1 MDTARTV
8 RFGRLGGPEVL
19 QIEDL
24 PIVEPKSGEVRIR
37 VQAIGLNRAEIMF
50 RTGQY
55 LEQPEFPSRIGL
67 EATGIVEAIGAGVT
81 KVRIGDKVS
90 VATGQS
96 IAKYGTYGETAIV
109 PASSAI
115 SYPDNLTPEE
125 AASVWVQYLTAYFAF
140 VDLAKIQPGQSVL
153 ITAATGGAGLGAI
166 EVARLLGAVAIATT
180 RSASKQQALLDSGA
194 DHVIVTSKED
204 LSSRVKEITGG
215 RGADLIFDP
224 IAGDTLPTLAEAVA
238 WGGQIILY
246 GALGG
251 TNVPY
256 PLFAAFARNFT
267 LRSYVVYSFCGLET
281 LGLRRN
287 DEAFA
292 GAVQF
297 INENLASGKL
307 KPVIAKIFPLSE
319 IQEAHRYMESNQQ
332 LGKIVIKV

>member
-1 MDTARTV
+1 MDTTRTV
-8 RFGRLGGPEVL
+8 RFSRLGGPEVL

-67 EATGIVEAIGAGVT
+67 EAAGIVEAIGAGVT

-125 AASVWVQYLTAYFAF
+125 GASVWVQYLTAYFAF

-180 RSASKQQALLDSGA
+180 RSASKQQALLDLRA

-204 LSSRVKEITGG
+204 LGSRVKEITGG

-267 LRSYVVYSFCGLET
+267 LRSYIIYSFCGLET

-287 DEAFA
+287 EEAFA
-292 GAVQF
+292 RAVQF

-307 KPVIAKIFPLSE
+307 KPAIAKIFSLSE
-319 IQEAHRYMESNQQ
+319 IQEAHRFMESNQQ

>member
-8 RFGRLGGPEVL
+8 RFSRLGGPEVL

-24 PIVEPKSGEVRIR
+24 PVVEPKSGEVRIR

-67 EATGIVEAIGAGVT
+67 EAAGIVEAIGAGVT

-166 EVARLLGAVAIATT
+166 EVARLLGGVAIATT
-180 RSASKQQALLDSGA
+180 RSTSKQQALLDLRA

-204 LSSRVKEITGG
+204 LGSRVKEITGG

-292 GAVQF
+292 RAVQF

>member
-1 MDTARTV
+1 MDTTRTV
-8 RFGRLGGPEVL
+8 RFSRLGGPEVL

-37 VQAIGLNRAEIMF
+37 VRAIGLNRAEIMF

-67 EATGIVEAIGAGVT
+67 EAAGIVEAVGAGVT
-81 KVRIGDKVS
+81 EVRIGDKVS

-194 DHVIVTSKED
+194 GHVIVTSKED
-204 LSSRVKEITGG
+204 LGSRVKEITGG

>member
-67 EATGIVEAIGAGVT
+67 EAAGIVEAIGAGVT

-180 RSASKQQALLDSGA
+180 RSASKLQALLDLRA

-204 LSSRVKEITGG
+204 LGSRVKEITGG

-292 GAVQF
+292 RAVQF

-307 KPVIAKIFPLSE
+307 QPLIAKIFPLSE

>member
-8 RFGRLGGPEVL
+8 RFSRLGGPEVL

-166 EVARLLGAVAIATT
+166 EFARLLGAVAIATT

-204 LSSRVKEITGG
+204 LGSRVKEITGG

-287 DEAFA
+287 EEAFA
-292 GAVQF
+292 RAVQF

-307 KPVIAKIFPLSE
+307 KPVIARIFPLSE

>member
-1 MDTARTV
+1 MDTTRTV
-8 RFGRLGGPEVL
+8 RFSRLGGPEVL

-180 RSASKQQALLDSGA
+180 RSASKLQALLDLRA

-204 LSSRVKEITGG
+204 LGSRVKEITGG

-292 GAVQF
+292 RAVQF

-307 KPVIAKIFPLSE
+307 QPLIAKIFPLSE

>member
-8 RFGRLGGPEVL
+8 RFSRLGGPEVL

-55 LEQPEFPSRIGL
+55 LEQPKFPSRIGL
-67 EATGIVEAIGAGVT
+67 EAAGIVEAIGARVT
-81 KVRIGDKVS
+81 EVRIGDKVS

-180 RSASKQQALLDSGA
+180 RSASKLQALLDLRA

-204 LSSRVKEITGG
+204 LGSRVKEITGG

-292 GAVQF
+292 RAVQF

-307 KPVIAKIFPLSE
+307 QPLIAKIFPLSE

>member
-8 RFGRLGGPEVL
+8 RFSRLGGPEVL

-55 LEQPEFPSRIGL
+55 LEQPKFPSRIGL
-67 EATGIVEAIGAGVT
+67 EAAGIVEAIGAGVT
-81 KVRIGDKVS
+81 QVRIGDKVS

-166 EVARLLGAVAIATT
+166 EFARLLGAVAIATT

-204 LSSRVKEITGG
+204 LGSRVKEITGG

-287 DEAFA
+287 EEAFA
-292 GAVQF
+292 RAVQF

-307 KPVIAKIFPLSE
+307 KPVIARIFPLSE

>member
-8 RFGRLGGPEVL
+8 RFSRLGGPEVL

-55 LEQPEFPSRIGL
+55 LEQPKFPSRIGL
-67 EATGIVEAIGAGVT
+67 EAAGIVEAIGAGVT

-204 LSSRVKEITGG
+204 LGSRVKEITGG

-287 DEAFA
+287 EEAFA
-292 GAVQF
+292 RAVQF

-307 KPVIAKIFPLSE
+307 QPLIAKIFPLSE

>member
-180 RSASKQQALLDSGA
+180 RSASKLQALLDLRA

-204 LSSRVKEITGG
+204 LGSRVKEITGG

-267 LRSYVVYSFCGLET
+267 LRSYIIYSFCGLET

-287 DEAFA
+287 EEAFA
-292 GAVQF
+292 RAVRF

-307 KPVIAKIFPLSE
+307 QPLIAKIFPLSE

>member
-55 LEQPEFPSRIGL
+55 LEQPKFPSRIGL
-67 EATGIVEAIGAGVT
+67 EAAGIVEAIGAGVT

-180 RSASKQQALLDSGA
+180 RSASKLQALLDLRA

-204 LSSRVKEITGG
+204 LGSRVKEITGG

-292 GAVQF
+292 RAVQF
-297 INENLASGKL
+297 INEIWLPANCS
-307 KPVIAKIFPLSE
+307 
-319 IQEAHRYMESNQQ
+319 H
-332 LGKIVIKV
+332 

>member
-55 LEQPEFPSRIGL
+55 LEQPKFPSRIGL
-67 EATGIVEAIGAGVT
+67 EAAGIVEAIGAGVT

-180 RSASKQQALLDSGA
+180 RSASKLQALLDLRA

-204 LSSRVKEITGG
+204 LGSRVKEITGG

-287 DEAFA
+287 EEAFA
-292 GAVQF
+292 RAVQF

-307 KPVIAKIFPLSE
+307 QPVIAKIFPLSE

>member
-8 RFGRLGGPEVL
+8 RFSRLGGPEVL

-55 LEQPEFPSRIGL
+55 LEQPKFPSRIGL
-67 EATGIVEAIGAGVT
+67 EAAGIVEAIGAGVT

-180 RSASKQQALLDSGA
+180 RSASKQQALLDLRA

-204 LSSRVKEITGG
+204 LGSRVKEITGG

-292 GAVQF
+292 RAVQF

-307 KPVIAKIFPLSE
+307 QPLIAKIFPLSE

>member
-8 RFGRLGGPEVL
+8 RFSRLGGPEVL

-67 EATGIVEAIGAGVT
+67 EAAGIVEAIGAGVT

-166 EVARLLGAVAIATT
+166 EVARLLGGVAIATT
-180 RSASKQQALLDSGA
+180 RSTSKQQALLDSGA

-204 LSSRVKEITGG
+204 LGSRVKEITGG

-287 DEAFA
+287 EEAFA
-292 GAVQF
+292 RAVRF

-307 KPVIAKIFPLSE
+307 QPLIAKIFPLSE

>member
-55 LEQPEFPSRIGL
+55 LEQPKFPSRIGL
-67 EATGIVEAIGAGVT
+67 EAAGIVEAIGARVT
-81 KVRIGDKVS
+81 EVRIGDKVS

-180 RSASKQQALLDSGA
+180 RSASKLQALLDLRA

-204 LSSRVKEITGG
+204 LGSRVKEITGG

-292 GAVQF
+292 RAVQF

-307 KPVIAKIFPLSE
+307 QPLIAKIFPLSE

>member
-8 RFGRLGGPEVL
+8 RFSRLGGPEVL

-55 LEQPEFPSRIGL
+55 LEQPKFPSRIGL
-67 EATGIVEAIGAGVT
+67 EAAGIVEAIGAGVT

-180 RSASKQQALLDSGA
+180 RSASKQQALLDLRA

-204 LSSRVKEITGG
+204 LGSRVKEITGG

-287 DEAFA
+287 EEAFA
-292 GAVQF
+292 RAVQF

>member
-55 LEQPEFPSRIGL
+55 LEQPKFPSRIGL
-67 EATGIVEAIGAGVT
+67 EAAGIVEAIGAGVT

-180 RSASKQQALLDSGA
+180 RSASKLQALLDLRA

-204 LSSRVKEITGG
+204 LGSRVKEITGG

-287 DEAFA
+287 EEAFA
-292 GAVQF
+292 RAVRF

-307 KPVIAKIFPLSE
+307 QPLIAKIFPLSE

>member
-55 LEQPEFPSRIGL
+55 LEQPKFPSRIGL
-67 EATGIVEAIGAGVT
+67 EAAGIVEAIGAGVT

-204 LSSRVKEITGG
+204 LGSRVKEITGG

-267 LRSYVVYSFCGLET
+267 LRSYIIYSFCGLET

-287 DEAFA
+287 EEAFA
-292 GAVQF
+292 RAVQF

-307 KPVIAKIFPLSE
+307 KPAIAKIFPLSE
-319 IQEAHRYMESNQQ
+319 IQETHRYMESNQQ

>member
-8 RFGRLGGPEVL
+8 RFSRLGGPEVL

-55 LEQPEFPSRIGL
+55 LEQPKFPSRIGL
-67 EATGIVEAIGAGVT
+67 EAAGIVEAIGAGVT

-180 RSASKQQALLDSGA
+180 RSASKLQALLDLRA

-204 LSSRVKEITGG
+204 LGSRVKEITGG

-287 DEAFA
+287 EEAFA
-292 GAVQF
+292 RAVRF

-307 KPVIAKIFPLSE
+307 QPLIAKIFPLSE

>member
-166 EVARLLGAVAIATT
+166 EVARLLGGVAIATT
-180 RSASKQQALLDSGA
+180 RSTSKQQALLDSGA

-204 LSSRVKEITGG
+204 LGSRVKEITGG

-287 DEAFA
+287 EEAFA
-292 GAVQF
+292 RAVRF

-307 KPVIAKIFPLSE
+307 QPLIAKIFPLSE

>member
-1 MDTARTV
+1 
-8 RFGRLGGPEVL
+8 
-19 QIEDL
+19 
-24 PIVEPKSGEVRIR
+24 
-37 VQAIGLNRAEIMF
+37 MF

-55 LEQPEFPSRIGL
+55 LEQPKFPSRIGL
-67 EATGIVEAIGAGVT
+67 EAAGIVEAIGARVT
-81 KVRIGDKVS
+81 EVRIGDKVS

-140 VDLAKIQPGQSVL
+140 ADLAKIQPGQSVL

-194 DHVIVTSKED
+194 HHVIVTSKED
-204 LSSRVKEITGG
+204 LGSRVKEMTGG

-267 LRSYVVYSFCGLET
+267 LRSYIIYSFCGLEA
-281 LGLRRN
+281 LGLGRN
-287 DEAFA
+287 EEAFTR
-292 GAVQF
+292 AVQF
-297 INENLASGKL
+297 INKNMASGKL
-307 KPVIAKIFPLSE
+307 KPAIAKIFPLSE

>member
-1 MDTARTV
+1 MDTVRTV
-8 RFGRLGGPEVL
+8 RFSRLGGPEVL

-24 PIVEPKSGEVRIR
+24 PIVEPKPGEVRIR

-67 EATGIVEAIGAGVT
+67 EAAGIVEAIGAGVT

-96 IAKYGTYGETAIV
+96 VAKYGTYGETAIV
-109 PASSAI
+109 PAASAI

-204 LSSRVKEITGG
+204 LGSRVKEITGG

-224 IAGDTLPTLAEAVA
+224 IAGDTLPALAEAVA

-267 LRSYVVYSFCGLET
+267 LRSYIIYSFCGLEA

-292 GAVQF
+292 RAVRF

-307 KPVIAKIFPLSE
+307 KPAIAKVFPLSE

>member
-1 MDTARTV
+1 
-8 RFGRLGGPEVL
+8 
-19 QIEDL
+19 
-24 PIVEPKSGEVRIR
+24 
-37 VQAIGLNRAEIMF
+37 MF

-55 LEQPEFPSRIGL
+55 LEQPKFPSRIGL
-67 EATGIVEAIGAGVT
+67 EAAGIVEAIGVGVT

-180 RSASKQQALLDSGA
+180 RSASKQQALLDLRA

-204 LSSRVKEITGG
+204 LGSRVKEITGG

-292 GAVQF
+292 RAVQF

-307 KPVIAKIFPLSE
+307 QPVIAKIFPLSE

>member
-8 RFGRLGGPEVL
+8 RFSRLGGPEVL

-55 LEQPEFPSRIGL
+55 LEQPQFPSRIGL
-67 EATGIVEAIGAGVT
+67 EAAGIVEAIGAGVT
-81 KVRIGDKVS
+81 TVRIGDKVS

-166 EVARLLGAVAIATT
+166 EIARLLGAVAIATT
-180 RSASKQQALLDSGA
+180 RSMSKQQGLLDSGA

-204 LSSRVKEITGG
+204 LVSRVKEITGG

-267 LRSYVVYSFCGLET
+267 LRSYIVYSFCGLET
-281 LGLRRN
+281 LGLPRN
-287 DEAFA
+287 EEAFA
-292 GAVQF
+292 RAEQF
-297 INENLASGKL
+297 INESLASGKL
-307 KPVIAKIFPLSE
+307 KPAIAKLFPLSE
-319 IQEAHRYMESNQQ
+319 IQEAHRYMELNQQ

>member
-67 EATGIVEAIGAGVT
+67 EAAGIVEAIGAGVT

-180 RSASKQQALLDSGA
+180 RSASKLQALLDLRA

-204 LSSRVKEITGG
+204 LGSRVKEITGG

-287 DEAFA
+287 EEAFA
-292 GAVQF
+292 RAVQF

-307 KPVIAKIFPLSE
+307 QPLIAKIFPLSE

>member
-55 LEQPEFPSRIGL
+55 LEQPKFPSRIGL
-67 EATGIVEAIGAGVT
+67 EAAGIVEAIGAGVT

-180 RSASKQQALLDSGA
+180 RSASKLQALLDLRA

-204 LSSRVKEITGG
+204 LGSRVKEITGG

-307 KPVIAKIFPLSE
+307 KPVIARIFPLSE

>member
-55 LEQPEFPSRIGL
+55 LEQPKFPSRIGL
-67 EATGIVEAIGAGVT
+67 EAAGIVEAIGAGVT

-140 VDLAKIQPGQSVL
+140 VDLAKIQPGQSIL

-180 RSASKQQALLDSGA
+180 RSASKLQALLDLRA

-204 LSSRVKEITGG
+204 LGSRVKEITGG

-287 DEAFA
+287 EEAFA
-292 GAVQF
+292 RAVRF

-307 KPVIAKIFPLSE
+307 QPLIAKIFPLSE

>member
-8 RFGRLGGPEVL
+8 RFSRLGGPEVL

-55 LEQPEFPSRIGL
+55 LEQPKFPSRIGL
-67 EATGIVEAIGAGVT
+67 EAAGIVEAIGAGVT

-180 RSASKQQALLDSGA
+180 RSASKLQALLDLRA

-204 LSSRVKEITGG
+204 LGSRVKEITGG

-292 GAVQF
+292 RAVQF

-307 KPVIAKIFPLSE
+307 QPLIAKIFPLSE

>member
-8 RFGRLGGPEVL
+8 RFSRLGGPEVL

-37 VQAIGLNRAEIMF
+37 VQAIGLNRAERMF

-55 LEQPEFPSRIGL
+55 LEQPKFPSRIGL
-67 EATGIVEAIGAGVT
+67 EAAGIVEAIGAGVT
-81 KVRIGDKVS
+81 QVRIGDKVS

-96 IAKYGTYGETAIV
+96 IAEYGTYGETAIV

-180 RSASKQQALLDSGA
+180 RSASKLQALLDLRA

-204 LSSRVKEITGG
+204 LGSRVKEITGG

-287 DEAFA
+287 EEAFA
-292 GAVQF
+292 RAVQF

-307 KPVIAKIFPLSE
+307 KPAIARIFPLSE

>member
-8 RFGRLGGPEVL
+8 RFSRLGGPEVL

-55 LEQPEFPSRIGL
+55 LEQPKFPSRIGL
-67 EATGIVEAIGAGVT
+67 EAAGIVEAIGAGVT

-140 VDLAKIQPGQSVL
+140 VDLAKGVSHNKVYFYRKIYGTMAL
-153 ITAATGGAGLGAI
+153 W
-166 EVARLLGAVAIATT
+166 RLL
-180 RSASKQQALLDSGA
+180 
-194 DHVIVTSKED
+194 IVPS
-204 LSSRVKEITGG
+204 
-215 RGADLIFDP
+215 
-224 IAGDTLPTLAEAVA
+224 
-238 WGGQIILY
+238 
-246 GALGG
+246 
-251 TNVPY
+251 
-256 PLFAAFARNFT
+256 
-267 LRSYVVYSFCGLET
+267 C
-281 LGLRRN
+281 
-287 DEAFA
+287 
-292 GAVQF
+292 
-297 INENLASGKL
+297 
-307 KPVIAKIFPLSE
+307 
-319 IQEAHRYMESNQQ
+319 
-332 LGKIVIKV
+332 

>member
-8 RFGRLGGPEVL
+8 RFSRLGGPEVL

-55 LEQPEFPSRIGL
+55 LEQPQFPSRIGL
-67 EATGIVEAIGAGVT
+67 EAAGIVEAIGAGVT

-180 RSASKQQALLDSGA
+180 RSASKQQALLDLRA

-204 LSSRVKEITGG
+204 LGSRVKEITGG

-287 DEAFA
+287 EEAFA
-292 GAVQF
+292 RAVQF

>member
-8 RFGRLGGPEVL
+8 RFSRLGGPEVL

-55 LEQPEFPSRIGL
+55 LEQPKFPSRIGL
-67 EATGIVEAIGAGVT
+67 EAAGIVEAVGAGVT
-81 KVRIGDKVS
+81 EVRIGDKVS

-140 VDLAKIQPGQSVL
+140 VDLAKIQPGQSIL

-180 RSASKQQALLDSGA
+180 RSASKQQALLDLRA

-204 LSSRVKEITGG
+204 LGSRVKEITGG

-287 DEAFA
+287 EEAFA
-292 GAVQF
+292 RAVQF

-307 KPVIAKIFPLSE
+307 KPAIAKIFPLSE
-319 IQEAHRYMESNQQ
+319 IQETHRYMESNQQ

>member
-180 RSASKQQALLDSGA
+180 RSASKQQALLDLRA

-204 LSSRVKEITGG
+204 LGSRVKEITGG

-292 GAVQF
+292 RAVRF

-307 KPVIAKIFPLSE
+307 QPLIAKIFPLSE